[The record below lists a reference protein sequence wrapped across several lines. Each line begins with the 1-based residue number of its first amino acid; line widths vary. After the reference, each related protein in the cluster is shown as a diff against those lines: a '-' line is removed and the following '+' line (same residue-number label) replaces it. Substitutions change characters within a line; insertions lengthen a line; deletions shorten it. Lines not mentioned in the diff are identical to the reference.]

1 MRIAQISPS
10 VKWMKRRTSGV
21 DVVVYKSVKFQ
32 RLSEAPAA
40 ALAPQPPIRQER
52 QPRCTT
58 HSRASSIA
66 VQARGIAAVIGQ
78 VAG

>member
-40 ALAPQPPIRQER
+40 Q
-52 QPRCTT
+52 
-58 HSRASSIA
+58 
-66 VQARGIAAVIGQ
+66 
-78 VAG
+78 